1 MIAFARASRNAIS
14 TSLSPSGTHFRIKS
28 ISLST
33 KGEIEPTSL
42 GKERSRSMQGPRCLW
57 AFVICDL
64 PVETCSLSS
73 VGRECSTEH
82 GQLAYRLFFRRF
94 ILNDIPMLDQD
105 SVLNTHNICGNPIRR
120 RTETAKS
127 PVHDHEVSLRHCRS
141 RLVPQ
146 RWGKALDQIEQ
157 ALTTRC
163 DMCAVLN
170 VVRRPESICRRI
182 IALVA
187 SWVERF

>member
-33 KGEIEPTSL
+33 KEEIEPTSL

-57 AFVICDL
+57 AIVIRDL

-73 VGRECSTEH
+73 VGRECSSEH
-82 GQLAYRLFFRRF
+82 GPLAYRLFFRRF
-94 ILNDIPMLDQD
+94 ILNYVPMLDKD
-105 SVLNTHNICGNPIRR
+105 SVLNAHNICSDPIRR

-127 PVHDHEVSLRHCRS
+127 PVHDHDVSLSHDRS
-141 RLVPQ
+141 GLVLQ
-146 RWGKALDQIEQ
+146 GWRKAPNEIEQ
-157 ALTTRC
+157 TLTTRSNV
-163 DMCAVLN
+163 CAVLDI
-170 VVRRPESICRRI
+170 VRRPETLGGYIVT
-182 IALVA
+182 LVEQR
-187 SWVERF
+187 VEGF

>member
-42 GKERSRSMQGPRCLW
+42 GKERSKSMEGPRCLW
-57 AFVICDL
+57 AVVIRDL
-64 PVETCSLSS
+64 PVETCSFSNLS
-73 VGRECSTEH
+73 RECSSEH
-82 GQLAYRLFFRRF
+82 RPLAYRLFFRRF
-94 ILNDIPMLDQD
+94 ILNYVPMLDQD
-105 SVLNTHNICGNPIRR
+105 SLLNAHNICGDPIRR
-120 RTETAKS
+120 CTETAKS
-127 PVHDHEVSLRHCRS
+127 TVHDDEVSLSRCRS

-146 RWGKALDQIEQ
+146 RCGKALDQIEQ

-163 DMCAVLN
+163 DMSAVLN
-170 VVRRPESICRRI
+170 VVRRPESLGGRI
-182 IALVA
+182 IALVEEC
-187 SWVERF
+187 VERF